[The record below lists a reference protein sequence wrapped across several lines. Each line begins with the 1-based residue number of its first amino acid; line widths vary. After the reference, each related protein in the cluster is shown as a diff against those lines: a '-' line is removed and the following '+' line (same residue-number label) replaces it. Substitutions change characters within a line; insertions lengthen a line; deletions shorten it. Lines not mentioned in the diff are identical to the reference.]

1 MSEQTEAAGA
11 LIVNTWNVQDGL
23 QDQFLAGLT
32 DLFEHV
38 RTVSGFLHGQIL
50 QGANTTRYISVVVME
65 TTLERDRALEEPETR
80 RRLREL
86 RGFARADA
94 HSYVPLR
101 EFGPHADSST

>member
-1 MSEQTEAAGA
+1 MSEQTQDAGA

-23 QDQFLAGLT
+23 QDQFT

-38 RTVSGFLHGQIL
+38 RTVSGFLSGQIL
-50 QGANTTRYISVVVME
+50 QGVNTTRYISVVVMR

-86 RGFARADA
+86 RGLARADA
-94 HSYVPLR
+94 HSYVRLR
-101 EFGPHADSST
+101 EFGPVGDSSA